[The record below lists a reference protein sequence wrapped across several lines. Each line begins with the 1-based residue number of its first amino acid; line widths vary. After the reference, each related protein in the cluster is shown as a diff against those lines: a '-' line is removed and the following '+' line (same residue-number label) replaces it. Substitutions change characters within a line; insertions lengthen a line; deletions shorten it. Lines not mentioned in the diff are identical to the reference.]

1 MNIEEVKFKIS
12 NISDIIMENKDYLT
26 DLDRAIG
33 DADHGYN
40 MNKGFKEVKNIL
52 DDEYNTLKD
61 LFNKIAMILIS
72 NVGGASGPLYGSFF
86 MKFAQSLDNEKEL
99 DRDLFAKAFSQGLD
113 AVKMRGKAKPGDK
126 TMVDVLESVSNAIE
140 DGKDYKK
147 IVEISKKAMEDTK
160 DLKARKGRAAYLG
173 ERSIGHIDPGA
184 CSSYLMIKK
193 ALEE

>member
-1 MNIEEVKFKIS
+1 MNIEEVKVKIS
-12 NISDIIMENKDYLT
+12 NISDIIIENKDYLT

-52 DDEYNTLKD
+52 DDDYNTLKD
-61 LFNKIAMILIS
+61 LFNKIAMTLIS

-126 TMVDVLESVSNAIE
+126 TMIDVLKPVSNAIE

-147 IVEISKKAMEDTK
+147 IVKISKKAMEDTK

-193 ALEE
+193 ALEV